1 MLYRLSAAEKIAL
14 KCRYQDSKPQLFHAQ
29 ILRKNGSDPFCFIT
43 TRQFREIFVPPH
55 GGGMEIFVFEKNLMI
70 GVLLDFYGELLTDR
84 KRLALDMYYN
94 EDLSLAEIASEM
106 GISRQGVRDMIKKAQ
121 DELVFYES
129 KLGLAKKFSDTEK
142 EITVL
147 ADMLDAIDI
156 PAEIRQ
162 QIEKIT
168 VILKA

>member
-1 MLYRLSAAEKIAL
+1 
-14 KCRYQDSKPQLFHAQ
+14 
-29 ILRKNGSDPFCFIT
+29 
-43 TRQFREIFVPPH
+43 
-55 GGGMEIFVFEKNLMI
+55 MEIFVFEKNLMI
-70 GVLLDFYGELLTDR
+70 GVLLDFYGELLTER

-94 EDLSLAEIASEM
+94 EDLSLAEIASEI

-147 ADMLDAIDI
+147 ADMLDTINI
-156 PAEIRQ
+156 PAEIKQ